1 MAILP
6 SPIKERFEHIL
17 NESNEKFKGG
27 SYDDSILLLE
37 EAWNLIPEPKGIY
50 SEEGYHLVK
59 DIIDTCFIIKDFKK
73 AKEWADKIFLTGFER
88 IDSGGKEFISG
99 KVAFELN
106 DLETAKEFFRIAN
119 SKSEG
124 RCFGS
129 PKNAKY
135 LKFFKFEIAR

>member
-6 SPIKERFEHIL
+6 SPINERFENIL
-17 NESNEKFKGG
+17 NESNEQFKGG
-27 SYDDSILLLE
+27 NYVDSILLLE

-59 DIIDTCFIIKDFKK
+59 DIIDTCFIINDFKK

-88 IDSGGKEFISG
+88 IDTGAKEFISG
-99 KVAFELN
+99 KVAFELGN
-106 DLETAKEFFRIAN
+106 LETAKAFFRIAD

-129 PKNAKY
+129 SKNVKY
-135 LKFFKFEIAR
+135 LEFYKS